1 MLEVKQLVNQKKAG
15 VILSYISEVIKILS
29 SLIYT
34 PIMLRL
40 LGQSEYGT
48 YQIVYSVV
56 SYLSLLSLG
65 FTASYVRYFSRYKV
79 QEKDDDIAKLNGMFM
94 TIFLIISAICLL
106 CGSVMVINIKS
117 IFSDGLTENEYS
129 IARTLMIMMVINL
142 AITFPNSV
150 FDCFTAAHER
160 FFFQRLLT
168 VLQNL
173 LNPFLTLPLLIMG
186 YGSVG
191 MVAVT
196 TLLTV
201 SKLIS
206 NIWFSFKKL
215 HVHFQFKGFDVS
227 LLKEIW
233 AFTFFIFLNQIIDQ
247 INWSVDKFL
256 LGRMIGTTAT
266 AVYGLGGQIN
276 TMYVQLS
283 SSVSSVFVPKVNR
296 IVADTNDNTMLS
308 KLFSRIGRIQFI
320 ILSLVLSGF
329 IFFGEPFM
337 HFWGGAGYEAS
348 YGIALWLIIPVTV
361 PLIQN
366 LGIEIQRAKNMHKV
380 RSVVYFFIAIGNIFL
395 SIPLIKLY
403 GAIGAAMGT
412 AISLTAGNILF
423 MNWYYNYKIGLD
435 IPAFWKNILKFIPAL
450 IFPVICGT
458 LIMILVEI
466 NSVMK
471 LFVFAFIYFICFS
484 LSMWFIGMN
493 DDEKQMIMKPIQKLL
508 QMLIRKVRK
517 NADK

>member
-1 MLEVKQLVNQKKAG
+1 MVNQKKAG
-15 VILSYISEVIKILS
+15 VILSYISEAIKILS

-65 FTASYVRYFSRYKV
+65 FTASYVRYFSRYKL
-79 QEKDDDIAKLNGMFM
+79 QEKEDDIVKLNGMFM
-94 TIFLIISAICLL
+94 TIFLIISVICLL
-106 CGSVMVINIKS
+106 CGSVMVINIKA
-117 IFSDGLTENEYS
+117 IFSDGLTESEYS

-173 LNPFLTLPLLIMG
+173 LNPFLTLPLLLMG
-186 YGSVG
+186 YGSIG
-191 MVAVT
+191 MVTVT
-196 TLLTV
+196 TVLTV
-201 SKLIS
+201 AKLLS

-215 HVHFQFKGFDVS
+215 HVRFKFKGFDLS

-233 AFTFFIFLNQIIDQ
+233 TFTFFIFLNQIIDQ
-247 INWSVDKFL
+247 VNWSVDKFL

-296 IVADTNDNTMLS
+296 IVADTNDNETLS
-308 KLFSRIGRIQFI
+308 KLFSRVGRVQFI

-329 IFFGEPFM
+329 IFLGEPFM
-337 HFWGGAGYEAS
+337 LFWGGVGYGNS
-348 YGIALWLIIPVTV
+348 YGIALCLIIPVTV

-366 LGIEIQRAKNMHKV
+366 LGIEIQRAKNMHRV
-380 RSVVYFFIAIGNIFL
+380 RSIVYFFIAISNIFL
-395 SIPLIKLY
+395 SIPLIRLY
-403 GAIGAAMGT
+403 GAIGAAIGT

-423 MNWYYNYKIGLD
+423 MNWYYHHKIGLD
-435 IPAFWKNILKFIPAL
+435 IPAFWKSILQFIPAL
-450 IFPVICGT
+450 ILPIICGT
-458 LIMILVEI
+458 LIMMFVKIDSLF
-466 NSVMK
+466 K
-471 LFVFAFIYFICFS
+471 LSVFAVLYFIVFA

-493 DDEKQMIMKPIQKLL
+493 EDEKQLIAKPIKKV
-508 QMLIRKVRK
+508 IRKIR
-517 NADK
+517 